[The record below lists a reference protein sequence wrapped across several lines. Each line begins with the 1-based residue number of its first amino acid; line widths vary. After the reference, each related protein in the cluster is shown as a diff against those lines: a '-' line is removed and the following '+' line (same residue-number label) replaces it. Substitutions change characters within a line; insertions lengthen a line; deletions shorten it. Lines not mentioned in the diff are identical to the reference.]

1 MLVFFR
7 WEDYSSFTANVATQ
21 LVRRNDIFPVSENP
35 IKL

>member
-7 WEDYSSFTANVATQ
+7 WEDYSLLTANVAAQ
-21 LVRRNDIFPVSENP
+21 LVHRNDIFPASENP